1 MSVVRSIFV
10 LTALIVGVAGCAQY
24 EQLLIPEPGSSP
36 KGSPIE
42 RASRQPGADI
52 ERPADP
58 ETQIPRVWQGDGRLT
73 GQPDPRP
80 LPASGPPRDGV
91 TINLVD
97 ASVAA
102 AAKAV
107 LGDTLGLNFVV
118 SEKVKGK
125 ITLQTTRAI
134 SRDDLLEMFDT
145 VLEAQG
151 AGIVEAGGLYS
162 VLPIEEAK
170 AAPGR
175 IRGPGQTGRPAA
187 GRGTEI
193 IALQHVSASDMER
206 ILKAVAPNGGIL
218 RADTSRNVLIL
229 KGSRSEVQTLRD
241 AIALFDVD
249 WMRGMSFALYPVE
262 SSDPEAV
269 VQDLEQ
275 VFASE
280 QDGPTK
286 GVVRFIANRRLR
298 SILVITSRPAYL
310 TKAET
315 WIRNFDKV
323 ARATEKQV
331 HVYHVQ
337 NRPAAEVAILLQ
349 RVYASQEQTRPVAVT
364 GLEPPAVIT
373 QTAPAAAQPAPAAT
387 PGPLPQPLPGPPAV
401 TGAPPVSIGPG
412 PSGAPNP
419 SPAPVD
425 SGPVAALPAA
435 DPRTGRPLTTGSL
448 PDDDRA
454 ARIRIVADE
463 TNNSLVITATS
474 GEYRRLKNTLT
485 KIDVAPAQ
493 VMLEAT
499 IAEVTLNDQLKFGLR
514 WYFAR
519 GQSQF
524 RLTDSVLGAVAP
536 AFPGF
541 SYFLNTPNVQVAI
554 NALSSIT
561 DVNIVSSPTLM
572 VLDNKRAVL
581 QVGDEVPVAT
591 QSAVGVVAPGA
602 PVVNSIAF
610 RSTGIIL
617 GITPR
622 ISDNGRVLLDIE
634 QEVSDVVPTT
644 SSTIDSPTIQQRR
657 VRTTVAV
664 NDGESLVLAGLIQ
677 DKSTRD
683 RQAVPLLGGIPV
695 VGNLFKNKTDTIRRT
710 ELLIAITP
718 RIVKDAQK
726 MDGIVQEFRDKL
738 NFRTRPQ
745 RHGPPNRR
753 EQIDRLA
760 R

>member
-1 MSVVRSIFV
+1 MSVFRWILVVVTV
-10 LTALIVGVAGCAQY
+10 LVGAAACAPY

-36 KGSPIE
+36 KGSPLE
-42 RASRQPGADI
+42 RASRQPGADLG
-52 ERPADP
+52 RPADP
-58 ETQIPRVWQGDGRLT
+58 ETQTPRVWQGDGRLT
-73 GQPDPRP
+73 GHPDPRP

-97 ASVAA
+97 ASIAA

-125 ITLQTTRAI
+125 ITLQTTRAV
-134 SRDDLLEMFDT
+134 SRDDLLDMFDT

-151 AGIVEAGGLYS
+151 AGLVESNGLYS
-162 VLPIEEAK
+162 IVPIEEAK

-175 IRGPGQTGRPAA
+175 IRGPGHAGRPSA
-187 GRGTEI
+187 GRGTEV
-193 IALQHVSASDMER
+193 IALQHASASDMER

-218 RADTSRNVLIL
+218 RADTTRNVIIL
-229 KGSRSEVQTLRD
+229 KGSRSEIQTLRD

-286 GVVRFIANRRLR
+286 GIVRFIANRRLR

-310 TKAET
+310 SKAEA

-337 NRPAAEVAILLQ
+337 NRPAAEIAVLLQ
-349 RVYASQEQTRPVAVT
+349 RVYASQEQGRTVPVT
-364 GLEPPAVIT
+364 GAEPPLLVT
-373 QTAPAAAQPAPAAT
+373 QTASVVGQPVPGAPSGAL
-387 PGPLPQPLPGPPAV
+387 PLPLPGPPAV
-401 TGAPPVSIGPG
+401 TGAPPVAIAPG
-412 PSGAPNP
+412 PSGVPNP
-419 SPAPVD
+419 APIE
-425 SGPVAALPAA
+425 SGPATGLPVA
-435 DPRTGRPLTTGSL
+435 DPRAGRPITTGSL

-454 ARIRIVADE
+454 ARVRIVADDN
-463 TNNSLVITATS
+463 NNSLIITATL
-474 GEYRRLKNTLT
+474 GEYRRLKNILT
-485 KIDVAPAQ
+485 KIDIAPAQ

-514 WYFAR
+514 WFFAR

-524 RLTDSVLGAVAP
+524 RLTDSVIGTVAP

-677 DKSTRD
+677 DKATRD
-683 RQAVPLLGGIPV
+683 RQAVPIIGGLPV

-718 RIVKDAQK
+718 RIIKDAQK

-745 RHGPPNRR
+745 RHGPPDRR